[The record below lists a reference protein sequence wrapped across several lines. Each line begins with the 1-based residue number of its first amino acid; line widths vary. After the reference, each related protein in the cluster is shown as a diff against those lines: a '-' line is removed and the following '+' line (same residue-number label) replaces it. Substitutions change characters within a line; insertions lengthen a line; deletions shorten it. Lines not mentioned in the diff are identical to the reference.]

1 MKEEGCYQG
10 LLEEIKN
17 KFIEIEYLKWIK
29 LNFKLSLNN
38 EELDEKN
45 RIETK
50 NSETVNDIYNS
61 VNIESV
67 NKKIE
72 NMKNFEWIKKIED
85 NI

>member
-1 MKEEGCYQG
+1 
-10 LLEEIKN
+10 
-17 KFIEIEYLKWIK
+17 
-29 LNFKLSLNN
+29 
-38 EELDEKN
+38 
-45 RIETK
+45 
-50 NSETVNDIYNS
+50 IYNS